1 MTNSNGRPK
10 ARWIEPDVPEAEAR
24 GLAEACGL
32 APPAARVLWARGF
45 RDAAAVSR
53 FLRPGLSDLEDPYL
67 MKGMNR
73 AVDRVLQAIRNREKI
88 LLYGDYDT
96 DGVTSVTLL
105 RRMIELLGHG
115 VEFHIPDR
123 FRDGYGMQPAIV
135 EEAARTGVQLIIS
148 VDTGIRAAE
157 CVQIALDLGIDTIIT
172 DHHLPEAGLPPAYA
186 ILNPNQPDCLYPNK
200 NLCGAGV
207 TFKLL
212 QALMSVAALPTSK
225 VEVWSDS
232 FLSLVAMATVA
243 DVVPLTGENRI
254 LVQRGIESLR
264 LTRNPGLRAL
274 MECAGLVPGEA
285 LSCSDLGYRLSPRI
299 NAAGRMDNARDVVEL
314 FLTKNAQRAAQI
326 AAELDRLNA
335 ERRAA
340 EEKIVRE
347 ILEACEREP
356 VSEEQ
361 RALVFSGAGWH
372 RGVVGIVASRIVE
385 RYHRPVLVLSED
397 PETGFAQGSGRS
409 IEGFHLL
416 DALESMGEIF
426 LKFGG
431 HKHAAGLTLPLDR
444 LPELRSRF
452 AEHASARL
460 QPEDLVPSITADAL
474 LAAEEVNDSSVD
486 QVLQLAP
493 FGLGNPRPRF
503 LVRGVTVAETP
514 AVFKDKLVIAKLSG
528 PSGVLKVKAWNF
540 TGRLAELPA
549 GLKVDAMV
557 TLEDDAYSRARGYA
571 PWSALLEDVRP
582 ARG

>member
-1 MTNSNGRPK
+1 
-10 ARWIEPDVPEAEAR
+10 
-24 GLAEACGL
+24 
-32 APPAARVLWARGF
+32 
-45 RDAAAVSR
+45 
-53 FLRPGLSDLEDPYL
+53 LSDLEDPYQ
-67 MKGMNR
+67 MKGMDP
-73 AVDRVLQAIRNREKI
+73 AVSRVLEAIRNREKI

-115 VEFHIPDR
+115 AEFHIPDR
-123 FRDGYGMQPAIV
+123 FRDGYGMQPPIV
-135 EEAARTGVQLIIS
+135 EEAARSGVRLIIS

-157 CVQIALDLGIDTIIT
+157 CVQIARNLGIDTIIT
-172 DHHLPEAGLPPAYA
+172 DHHLPEAELPPAYA
-186 ILNPNQPDCLYPNK
+186 ILNPNQPGCRYPNK

-212 QALMSVAALPTSK
+212 QALMAAAALPPAK
-225 VEVWSDS
+225 VEMWSDS

-254 LVQRGIESLR
+254 LVQRGMNSLR
-264 LTRNPGLRAL
+264 YTRNPGLRAL
-274 MECAGLVPGEA
+274 MECAGLIPGES
-285 LSCSDLGYRLSPRI
+285 LSCTDLGYRLSPRI

-314 FLTKNAQRAAQI
+314 FLTKDARRAAQI

-347 ILEACEREP
+347 IMESCEREP
-356 VSEEQ
+356 VSAEQ

-385 RYHRPVLVLSED
+385 RFHRPVLVLSED
-397 PETGFAQGSGRS
+397 LETRLAQGSGRS

-416 DALESMGEIF
+416 EALESMGEIF

-444 LPELRSRF
+444 LGELRSRF
-452 AEHASARL
+452 AEHARTRL
-460 QPEDLVPSITADAL
+460 QPEDLVPCLTADAM
-474 LAAEEVNDSSVD
+474 LAADEITDSTVD

-503 LVRGVTVAETP
+503 LLRGMTVAESP

-528 PSGVLKVKAWNF
+528 HRGVLKVKAWNF
-540 TGRLAELPA
+540 TGRVAELPA
-549 GLKVDAMV
+549 GTKVDAMV
-557 TLEDDAYSRARGYA
+557 ALEDDPYSRARGYA
-571 PWSALLEDVRP
+571 PWSAVLEDVRP